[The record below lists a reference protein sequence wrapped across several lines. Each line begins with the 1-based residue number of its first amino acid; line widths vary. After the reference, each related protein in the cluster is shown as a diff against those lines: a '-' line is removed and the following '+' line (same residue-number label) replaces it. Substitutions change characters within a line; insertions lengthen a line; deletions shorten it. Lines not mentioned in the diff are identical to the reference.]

1 MNMYEDGILLWVGW
15 VVMVLVLAGIVGYV
29 DVKENEKAYYQCEE
43 TR

>member
-29 DVKENEKAYYQCEE
+29 DVKENEKTQCQYEVAK
-43 TR
+43 

>member
-15 VVMVLVLAGIVGYV
+15 VVMVLVLAGIVEYV
-29 DVKENEKAYYQCEE
+29 DVKENEKTQCQYEE